1 MKYLFV
7 IFLAVS
13 VLSGV
18 YSQDLSGGLSPGL
31 FFTADEI
38 ERVING
44 DLIPRMFVK
53 YNSRGEN
60 SHDSIRVP
68 VTEYNNEDFSQYE
81 VIVDDKG
88 FIPYD
93 LNEQTRL
100 QLFNIMT
107 GFSKLEGIPYYSRR
121 ARRNEVLIVESFRV
135 NSLNGNR
142 VPDRVYSS
150 VLPTVENIFK
160 QKDNKLGT
168 MHYNSSLFVDGDNF
182 IMLNRSI
189 TSVTKGIITINNPGD
204 LKTWTFLI
212 YDRDR
217 GGFFYYSVM
226 AMRVRVD
233 FVLKMDIFSPT
244 TFSNRLRASTVRLSE
259 MMGFDRSDKYNA
271 WPGIYDSY

>member
-1 MKYLFV
+1 M

>member
-1 MKYLFV
+1 VKYLFV